1 MQPFL
6 SMKFLM
12 LIGKNYRRS
21 RIGCALVHLLLTLAA
36 LAPKRSK
43 KTVFFAKNQGA
54 TYSQETGCTLFA
66 LLNSIRAQG
75 ATSYGRFIG

>member
-1 MQPFL
+1 
-6 SMKFLM
+6 MKFLM

-43 KTVFFAKNQGA
+43 NTVFSTKNIEVQLILKKLVA
-54 TYSQETGCTLFA
+54 PY
-66 LLNSIRAQG
+66 LLC
-75 ATSYGRFIG
+75 

>member
-1 MQPFL
+1 VQPFL

-21 RIGCALVHLLLTLAA
+21 RIGCVLVHLLLTLAA

-43 KTVFFAKNQGA
+43 NTVFSTKHIEVQLILKKLVAP
-54 TYSQETGCTLFA
+54 Y
-66 LLNSIRAQG
+66 LLC
-75 ATSYGRFIG
+75 